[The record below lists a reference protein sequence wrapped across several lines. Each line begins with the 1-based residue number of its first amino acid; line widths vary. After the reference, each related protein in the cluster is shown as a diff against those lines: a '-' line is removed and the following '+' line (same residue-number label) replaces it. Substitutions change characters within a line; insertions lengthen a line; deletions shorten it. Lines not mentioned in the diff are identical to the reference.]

1 MAKILLVEDNQFL
14 LTLLKNRLEK
24 EKFEVLFAQ
33 NGYDALEILRKE
45 KPDLILLDIIL
56 PGKQEGDTF
65 LPGKTGFEV
74 LEEMRSDPQ
83 LTDKRD
89 IPVIVISNLGQESDV
104 DRGKELGVVDYF
116 VKARVSIDDLVGK
129 VKTFI
134 H

>member
-14 LTLLKNRLEK
+14 STLLKNRLEK
-24 EKFEVLFAQ
+24 EQFEVLLAQ
-33 NGYDALEILRKE
+33 NGYDALDLLRKN

-56 PGKQEGDTF
+56 PGKQEGENF

-74 LEEMRSDPQ
+74 LEEMRADPQ
-83 LTDKRD
+83 LADKRS

-129 VKTFI
+129 VHSFI
-134 H
+134 K